1 MGLRDRSPTFA
12 TAPVCCRAKIWDIEK
27 VEESKGCRRMVGKK
41 SRWSVEQMWGLFL
54 LGHLLVLLY
63 AILFLHPFYGSND
76 EFTLA
81 AIASGAYGDYTQYFI
96 YLHSGF
102 GWILKGF
109 YLLVPG
115 VNWYSV
121 VMYGLI
127 FLSLSAIGRVWIL
140 RARRVGG
147 ILAFLLIL
155 ACAQPLYVEFQYTKT
170 AAVVTAAGYVLLLC
184 VGEERERGK
193 LRTAGGILLLL
204 LGSFIRF
211 HAFGMV
217 SLVAFGLW
225 LMKGLKALQKREW
238 KEFFIRDC
246 VPFVLAFV
254 LVFGSILAEN
264 LLVYRPGTKEAHYRE
279 YDRARQ
285 RLLDYGVPDWEKHQ
299 AEYEALGLTRT
310 DCINFQNWLI
320 ADYDRYTA
328 ETFQKII
335 EFREDRPFQWQYL
348 LDYLVILIKKPLF
361 LLGALLTVLWIVAG
375 YRRRRWEDFIAVVY
389 PYLALLCIY
398 LYFIKIYRVLPIVV
412 TACLISFLVFVWSAA
427 ESEIAQCWEE
437 QLTGRRGF
445 LVGLVGVIVTTGI
458 CVRMLLIPALKES
471 VQSSEPSVAF
481 RELYDTI
488 SQDKELYYV
497 FDPFTNNGVELGY
510 SVFEKL
516 PDNYLTNI
524 FTLGGWETESPQV
537 VSNLEVYEQR
547 NLLTSLYKSDRA
559 VLISN
564 TLMEHIML
572 HLQDIYDGIFITYS
586 KVNQV
591 GDFDLFALNYRM
603 SGLKDSEEYTASLDK
618 TYRAEDDRYDVF
630 EATVNMTPEEL
641 DGKSVFLWMESV
653 ESGKRRMYQGTWQQR
668 DKQGLYSMLYDMEL
682 TATNQVRFMIP
693 RLSYPLDERY
703 EVHIVIRD
711 GDKGTKIVTDNYLY
725 GSDAS

>member
-1 MGLRDRSPTFA
+1 MR
-12 TAPVCCRAKIWDIEK
+12 
-27 VEESKGCRRMVGKK
+27 KK
-41 SRWSVEQMWGLFL
+41 RWSVGQMWGLFFV
-54 LGHLLVLLY
+54 GHLLVLLY
-63 AILFLHPFYGSND
+63 AVLFLHPFYGSND

-81 AIASGAYGDYTQYFI
+81 AIASGAYGEYTQYFI

-109 YLLVPG
+109 YMLMPG
-115 VNWYSV
+115 VNWYSI

-127 FLSLSAIGRVWIL
+127 FLSLSVIGGVWIQ

-147 ILAFLLIL
+147 ILAVLLVL

-170 AAVVTAAGYVLLLC
+170 AAVVSAAGYVLLFCL
-184 VGEERERGK
+184 GKEKERGR
-193 LRTAGGILLLL
+193 LQTAGGILLLL
-204 LGSFIRF
+204 LGNFIRF

-225 LMKGLKALQKREW
+225 LLKAMEALSNREW
-238 KEFFIRDC
+238 KTFFIRDC
-246 VPFVLAFV
+246 VPFVLAFA

-264 LLVYRPGTKEAHYRE
+264 LLVYRPGTMEAHYRE

-285 RLLDYGVPDWEKHQ
+285 KLLDYGVPDWEEYQ
-299 AEYEALGLTRT
+299 AEYEAMGLTRT

-328 ETFQKII
+328 ETFQKIV
-335 EFREDRPFQWQYL
+335 EFRKSRPFQWEYL
-348 LDYLVILIKKPLF
+348 LDYLVILMKKPLF
-361 LLGALLTVLWIVAG
+361 LLGTLVTALWLVAG
-375 YRRRRWEDFIAVVY
+375 YPKRRWKNSIAVVY
-389 PYLALLCIY
+389 PYLALLAIY

-412 TACLISFLVFVWSAA
+412 TACLISFLIFVWSAA
-427 ESEIAQCWEE
+427 ESEIAKRWEE
-437 QLTGRRGF
+437 QLTGKRGL
-445 LVGLVGVIVTTGI
+445 LVGLSCVIVTTGI
-458 CVRMLLIPALKES
+458 CVRMLLVPAWKEP
-471 VQSSEPSVAF
+471 VQHSEPSIAF
-481 RELYDTI
+481 RKLYDTI

-510 SVFEKL
+510 SIFEKL

-547 NLLTSLYKSDRA
+547 SLLTSLYKSDRA

-586 KVNQV
+586 KVNQI

-618 TYRAEDDRYDVF
+618 TYRAEEDRYDVF

-653 ESGKRRMYQGTWQQR
+653 ESGKRRMYQGTWQQQ
-668 DKQGLYSMLYDMEL
+668 DKQGLYSMLYNKEL
-682 TATNQVRFMIP
+682 SATNQVKFIIP

-703 EVHIVIRD
+703 KVHIVIRD
-711 GDKGTKIVTDNYLY
+711 GDKGTKIVTHNYLY